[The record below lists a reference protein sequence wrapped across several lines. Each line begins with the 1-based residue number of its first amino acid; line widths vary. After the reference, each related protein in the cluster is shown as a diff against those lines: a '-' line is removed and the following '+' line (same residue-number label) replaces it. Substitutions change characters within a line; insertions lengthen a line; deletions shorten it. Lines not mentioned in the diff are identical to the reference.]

1 MRGQMQTDLG
11 NVVIDEEVIATYAGI
26 NAVECFG
33 IVGMESLITKTK
45 PALTTRLSK

>member
-33 IVGMESLITKTK
+33 RFK
-45 PALTTRLSK
+45 SKYYCVIQFSSP